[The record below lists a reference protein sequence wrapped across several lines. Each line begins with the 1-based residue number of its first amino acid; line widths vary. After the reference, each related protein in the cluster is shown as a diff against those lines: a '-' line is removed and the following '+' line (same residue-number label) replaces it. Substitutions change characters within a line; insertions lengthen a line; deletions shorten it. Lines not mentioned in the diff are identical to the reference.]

1 MNLLPLI
8 ISKTLLRKT
17 RQSLAAGVVAS
28 VFLMPA
34 LPYSVFAADN
44 QAATTE
50 TMQVFQDSSRLL
62 AVGGSLTEIIYALGE
77 EGRLIGRDTTGT
89 YPPEAQKLADVGYM
103 RQLSPEGVLSINP
116 SAILMLEGSGPPETI
131 EVLQKA
137 SVPVVMVPDGMS
149 HEGVLEKIRIV
160 GQALGVPAKA
170 ETLAKQVDADIEA
183 SERLVQKVSSPK
195 RVLFV
200 LSMQGGRIQASG
212 TGTAADHVIKMAGAV
227 NVVDSFAGYKQMT
240 DEAIDKL
247 APDLILMMSTSGD
260 HQARSA
266 EVLAHPAILSTPA
279 AKTKSVVQMDG
290 LYLLGFGPRT
300 GMAVR
305 ELTEALYPE
314 YKE

>member
-1 MNLLPLI
+1 
-8 ISKTLLRKT
+8 
-17 RQSLAAGVVAS
+17 
-28 VFLMPA
+28 
-34 LPYSVFAADN
+34 
-44 QAATTE
+44 
-50 TMQVFQDSSRLL
+50 MQVH
-62 AVGGSLTEIIYALGE
+62 YALGE
-77 EGRLIGRDTTGT
+77 ESRLIARDTTGT
-89 YPPEAQKLADVGYM
+89 YPPEAEKLADVGYM

-149 HEGVLEKIRIV
+149 HQGVLEKIRIV
-160 GQALGVPAKA
+160 GNALNVPAKA
-170 ETLAKQVDADIEA
+170 EALVKQVDADIEA
-183 SERLVQKVSSPK
+183 SEKLVQKISSPK
-195 RVLFV
+195 RVLFI

-212 TGTAADHVIKMAGAV
+212 TGTAADQIIKMAGAV

-260 HQARSA
+260 HQARA
-266 EVLAHPAILSTPA
+266 EEVLAHPAILSTPA

-305 ELTEALYPE
+305 ELTETLYPE